1 MNVTVL
7 RFLFALTFVS
17 LVGVGIAHAQL
28 RSSVSPLT
36 GVLEKQ
42 SATTVRVPSLNTTLD
57 GLTILPAEF
66 GLYYN
71 SARAWGPN
79 LGPVWLG
86 RGITNSI
93 SLGARFK
100 HTILDVQVRPVYLY
114 SQNRDFLSPHG
125 IYDGNEQLIFNEI
138 DGDIDLPYRI
148 NDGSFTDL
156 FPGDSWVKVN
166 LWNLSAGLSTE
177 NLWWGPGKRTSLLM
191 SNNAPGFP
199 HLSFQTT
206 KPINIWIA
214 DVHTSIAVGVLQES
228 YVLDDIRTTF
238 DVIFN
243 GIIIQM
249 RPRFDKNLSVGAI
262 RTFILN
268 DEYATSIFDYFPLF
282 QPLLKTSLPVGFY
295 NGRGN
300 LPDDQRFSVFLN
312 WEFPAAGLSVY
323 GEYGRDDHFADYRD
337 LYLQPNHLRAYSIG
351 FQKKWDNKLGTWGLN
366 AEYSTTIT
374 TNTKIVRGYEIFY
387 SHRRVTRGYTNQGQ
401 YLGSYYGM
409 GGEGIYLGLQ
419 NKYKNLSTGIQLER
433 VSKNTDFYYAI
444 REFSRTAQPDIDTV
458 VGFMGKYDMDQ
469 ISIRSELN
477 FVRTRNGYHR
487 QIGAAG
493 DRSYFE
499 PRNINL
505 QLTVSYNFNW
515 SRN

>member
-1 MNVTVL
+1 ML
-7 RFLFALTFVS
+7 IFATPFW
-17 LVGVGIAHAQL
+17 GQGAHAQL

-36 GVLEKQ
+36 HVLDKQ
-42 SATTVRVPSLNTTLD
+42 STSTVRVPSLSHSLD
-57 GLTILPAEF
+57 GLHILPAEF
-66 GLYYN
+66 GVYFN

-86 RGITNSI
+86 RGFTNSI

-100 HTILDVQVRPVYLY
+100 YSVLDIQARPVYMY
-114 SQNRDFLSPHG
+114 SQNRDFKSPYG
-125 IYDGNEQLIFNEI
+125 MYDGNEQLIFNEI

-148 NDGSFTDL
+148 NEGSFFDL

-166 LWNLSAGLSTE
+166 IWNLSFGLSTE

-206 KPINIWIA
+206 KPIDIWIA
-214 DVHTSIAVGVLQES
+214 DVHTSIAVGMLEES
-228 YVLDDIRTTF
+228 YVLDDIRTEF

-243 GIIIQM
+243 GMIIQL
-249 RPRFDKNLSVGAI
+249 RPRFDKNLSIGAI

-268 DEYATSIFDYFPLF
+268 DEYATSLLDYFPLF

-312 WEFPAAGLSVY
+312 WDFPTAGLSLY
-323 GEYGRDDHFADYRD
+323 GEFARDDHFADYRD
-337 LYLQPNHLRAYSIG
+337 LYLEPNHLRAYTVG
-351 FQKKWDNKLGTWGLN
+351 FQKKWDNTLGNWGLN
-366 AEYSTTIT
+366 AEFTTTIT

-387 SHRRVTRGYTNQGQ
+387 SHRRVTRGYTNYGQ

-409 GGEGIYLGLQ
+409 GGEGVYLGLQ
-419 NKYKNLSTGIQLER
+419 RKHQNLSLGVQLER

-444 REFSRTAQPDIDTV
+444 REFSRTAQPEIDTV
-458 VGFMGKYDMDQ
+458 VGFMGQYEFDT
-469 ISIRSELN
+469 ISVRSEIN
-477 FVRTRNGYHR
+477 YVRTRNGYHR
-487 QIGAAG
+487 QYGPAG
-493 DRSYFE
+493 ERRYFE
-499 PRNINL
+499 PRNLNL
-505 QLTVSYNFNW
+505 QVTVSYNFDW